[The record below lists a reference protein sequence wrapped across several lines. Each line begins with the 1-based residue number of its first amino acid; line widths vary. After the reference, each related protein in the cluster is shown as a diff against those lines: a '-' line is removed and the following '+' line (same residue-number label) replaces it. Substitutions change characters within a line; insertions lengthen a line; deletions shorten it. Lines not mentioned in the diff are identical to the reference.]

1 MCVCCK
7 LESAPSKIQIITCA
21 SGGPEESG
29 FGSPER
35 PLPRTPALYN
45 RKTKWTL
52 KDDGQALHGDW
63 RTNYSSLSEH
73 ESQVVKQ
80 YDAEIADGMMTKMSL
95 GEALDR
101 FGTDLILAA
110 TGAIAKKG
118 SEPGGGV

>member
-1 MCVCCK
+1 LQALLRAFEDPDHHFCEWWARGVW
-7 LESAPSKIQIITCA
+7 L
-21 SGGPEESG
+21 
-29 FGSPER
+29 GSPER

-118 SEPGGGV
+118 SEPGGEVRVI